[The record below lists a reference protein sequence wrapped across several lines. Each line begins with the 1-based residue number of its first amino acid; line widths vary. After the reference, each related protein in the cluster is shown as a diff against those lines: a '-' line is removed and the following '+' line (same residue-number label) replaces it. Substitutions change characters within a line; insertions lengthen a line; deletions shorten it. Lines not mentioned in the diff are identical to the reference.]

1 MKQKFTITIEQKGKT
16 FFASCK
22 EMPDATAEDHD
33 KITVL
38 KKIEEVIKKKVGGDS
53 EGGTA
58 PLTSPKPPRPRGPN
72 TLIELEKIPE

>member
-1 MKQKFTITIEQKGKT
+1 MIVEEPLFDYISADTDYEIKKGD
-16 FFASCK
+16 CL
-22 EMPDATAEDHD
+22 
-33 KITVL
+33 TVL
-38 KKIEEVIKKKVGGDS
+38 KKIEEVIKKKLGGDS